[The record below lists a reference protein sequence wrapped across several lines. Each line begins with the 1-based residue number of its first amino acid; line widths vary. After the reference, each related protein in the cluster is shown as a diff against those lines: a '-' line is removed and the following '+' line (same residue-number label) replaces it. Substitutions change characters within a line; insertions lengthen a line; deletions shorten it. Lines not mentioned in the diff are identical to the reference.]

1 MYRGA
6 ATVIGVGGK
15 FTRRISI
22 KAVVKQGC
30 LLSLLFNIMDE
41 LIERAEQ
48 RKVGIKVKNEVV
60 GVMVFADDL
69 ILPAEDPGNMTILLK
84 CCETF
89 FDNKSLSVNSTKYAC
104 LNVLPVKGNKA
115 MKVITGTHQYW
126 KREPIPSF
134 Y

>member
-22 KAVVKQGC
+22 MAVVKQDC

-41 LIERAEQ
+41 LIEKVEQ

-60 GVMVFADDL
+60 GVMVFSDDL
-69 ILPAEDPGNMTILLK
+69 ILLAEDPGNMTILLK

-89 FDNKSLSVNSTKYAC
+89 DNKNLSVNSTKYAC
-104 LNVLPVKGNKA
+104 LKVLPVKGNKA

-126 KREPIPSF
+126 KREPIPSS

>member
-22 KAVVKQGC
+22 TAVVKQGC

-41 LIERAEQ
+41 LIEKVEQ

-60 GVMVFADDL
+60 GVMVISDDL
-69 ILPAEDPGNMTILLK
+69 ILLAEDPGNMTILLK
-84 CCETF
+84 RCETF
-89 FDNKSLSVNSTKYAC
+89 DNKNLSVNSTKYAC
-104 LNVLPVKGNKA
+104 LKVLPVKGNKA

-126 KREPIPSF
+126 KREPIPSS

>member
-22 KAVVKQGC
+22 TAVVKQGC
-30 LLSLLFNIMDE
+30 LLSLLFIIMDE
-41 LIERAEQ
+41 LIEKVEQ

-60 GVMVFADDL
+60 GVMVFSDDL
-69 ILPAEDPGNMTILLK
+69 ILLAEDPGNMTILLK

-89 FDNKSLSVNSTKYAC
+89 DNKNLSVNSTKYAS
-104 LNVLPVKGNKA
+104 LKVLPVKGNKA

-126 KREPIPSF
+126 KREPIPSS